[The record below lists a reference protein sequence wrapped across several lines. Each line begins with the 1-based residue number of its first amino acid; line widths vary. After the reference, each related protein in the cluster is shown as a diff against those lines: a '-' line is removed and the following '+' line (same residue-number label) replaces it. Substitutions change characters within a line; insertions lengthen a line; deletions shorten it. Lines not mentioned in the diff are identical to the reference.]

1 MGHVSEFDDIR
12 PYEDHEIPAAV
23 QRLIRDPE
31 MANLLLQLRYP
42 GPSRWFGAVLRPLVR
57 WRMQKALGHIRTV
70 REFQLLVGVH
80 MEKLLAEH
88 GSVLSVSGLEQ
99 LPSDQAHL
107 FMSNHRDIAMDP
119 ALVDLV
125 LDRHGHK
132 TVRIAIGDNLL
143 SKPFVSDLMRIN
155 KSFIVKRSVQ
165 GRREKLQALTLL
177 SRYIRH
183 SVTTDRE
190 PVWIAQREGRAK
202 DGRDRTETALLKML
216 TLSKARGE
224 EFGAALASLNIV
236 PVAISYELDPCDVL
250 KARELHA
257 LRTTGEYRKSQ
268 YEDIESIYRGIFGNK
283 GRIHVAFGTPLGA
296 ACASD
301 DLAAAEIDRQIATLY
316 RLQVSNLVAWREQ
329 GGDMAVFERLR
340 DEPACSAAE
349 WAARER
355 VFLERLAQ
363 CPSECR
369 DLFLAMYANPVQT
382 RLDFE
387 GREPLGGVIASPA
400 VPTGDAESVEP

>member
-1 MGHVSEFDDIR
+1 MGHLSEFDDIR

-23 QRLIRDPE
+23 QRLIRDPG
-31 MANLLLQLRYP
+31 MADLLLQLRYP
-42 GPSRWFGAVLRPLVR
+42 GPGRWLGALLRPLVR
-57 WRMQKALGHIRTV
+57 WRMQKALGHIQTV
-70 REFQLLVGVH
+70 REFQLLVGIH

-99 LPSDQAHL
+99 LPTDRAHL

-119 ALVDLV
+119 ALLDLV

-155 KSFIVKRSVQ
+155 KSFIVKRSAR

-183 SVTTDRE
+183 SIMTDQE
-190 PVWIAQREGRAK
+190 SVWIAQREGRAK

-216 TLSKARGE
+216 TLSKSRE
-224 EFGAALASLNIV
+224 ETFGAALAALNVV

-257 LRTTGEYRKSQ
+257 LRTTGEYRKGQ
-268 YEDIESIYRGIFGNK
+268 YEDIESIYKGIFGNK
-283 GRIHVAFGTPLGA
+283 GHIHVAFGTPLKA
-296 ACASD
+296 DCLTD
-301 DLAAAEIDRQIATLY
+301 DLAAAAIDREIATLY
-316 RLQVSNLVAWREQ
+316 RLQISNLVAWREQ
-329 GGDMAVFERLR
+329 GGDAAVFERYC
-340 DEPACSAAE
+340 DELGCNAAD
-349 WAARER
+349 WQAREQ
-355 VFLERLAQ
+355 VFLERAAQ
-363 CPSECR
+363 CPPDYR
-369 DLFLAMYANPVQT
+369 DLFLAMYANPVHT
-382 RLDFE
+382 RLAFE
-387 GREPLGGVIASPA
+387 EGEMLEPTRVS
-400 VPTGDAESVEP
+400 SVVSIDRAQ

>member
-1 MGHVSEFDDIR
+1 MEHLSEFDDIR

-31 MANLLLQLRYP
+31 MADLLLQLRYP
-42 GPSRWFGAVLRPLVR
+42 GPSRWLGPVLRPLVR
-57 WRMQKALGHIRTV
+57 WRMHRALGHIRTV

-88 GSVLSVSGLEQ
+88 GSVLSVGGLEQ
-99 LPSDQAHL
+99 LPSDRAHL

-155 KSFIVKRSVQ
+155 KSFVVKRSVQ

-183 SVTTDRE
+183 SITSDRE

-224 EFGAALASLNIV
+224 EFGSALAALNVV

-257 LRTTGEYRKSQ
+257 LRTTGEYHKSQ

-283 GRIHVAFGTPLGA
+283 GRIHVAFGTPLDA
-296 ACASD
+296 SCATD
-301 DLAAAEIDRQIATLY
+301 DVAAAEIHRQIATLY

-329 GGDMAVFERLR
+329 GGDMAVFERFR
-340 DEPACSAAE
+340 DEPGCNASD
-349 WAARER
+349 WAAREQ
-355 VFLERLAQ
+355 VFLERVGH
-363 CPSECR
+363 CPQECR

-387 GREPLGGVIASPA
+387 SEVPPELVA
-400 VPTGDAESVEP
+400 VAPDVSTGAPE

>member
-1 MGHVSEFDDIR
+1 MSSVSEFDDIR

-31 MANLLLQLRYP
+31 MADLLLQLRHP
-42 GPSRWFGAVLRPLVR
+42 GPSRWLGSLLRPLVR
-57 WRMQKALGHIRTV
+57 WRMQKALGHIHTV
-70 REFQLLVGVH
+70 REFQLLIGAH

-99 LPSDQAHL
+99 LPTDRAHL

-183 SVTTDRE
+183 SIVSDQE

-216 TLSKARGE
+216 TLSKLKTE
-224 EFGAALASLNIV
+224 TFGAALAALNVV

-250 KARELHA
+250 KAQELHA
-257 LRTTGEYRKSQ
+257 LRTTGEYHKSQ
-268 YEDIESIYRGIFGNK
+268 YEDLESIYKGIFGNK
-283 GRIHVAFGTPLGA
+283 GRIHVAFGSPLGA
-296 ACASD
+296 ECVTD
-301 DLAAAEIDRQIATLY
+301 DLAAAEIDRQIASLY
-316 RLQVSNLVAWREQ
+316 RLHVSNLVAWREQ
-329 GGDMAVFERLR
+329 GGDLAVFERFR
-340 DEPACSAAE
+340 DEPDCTAAE
-349 WAARER
+349 WHAREQ

-363 CPSECR
+363 CPSDYR
-369 DLFLAMYANPVQT
+369 DLFLAIYANPVHT
-382 RLDFE
+382 RLAFDGSE
-387 GREPLGGVIASPA
+387 TLEPATVSSIASIDK
-400 VPTGDAESVEP
+400 TE